1 MNAES
6 ADDADSTPGTNDTN
20 STTGHARS
28 VRRGGAALAALLL
41 AGLTGLTAAPAAQG
55 AEGAKGAGTADGR
68 PAAVAH
74 HSDRGALLDVTPV
87 ADLSRAEV
95 AAFLKKGKFGTE
107 TVRYGVR
114 AYRLTYRTVDTQGRP
129 TTATG
134 LFVLPKTE
142 RHRALGLV
150 SDAHGTM
157 VHRDYAPS
165 VTEDFG
171 RLSPYLHAAAGKAV
185 AAPDYLGLGKGPG
198 VHPYMD
204 ARSAVTASEDM
215 LRASRTAAHREG
227 RTLSGDLYLTGFS
240 QGGQVTMALARE
252 AKRGL
257 AGFTVRA
264 VAPISGPYD
273 LSGEEMPAL
282 FDGRVNDTS
291 AVFYLSYF
299 LVAQNRLHSIY
310 KDPSDV
316 FRAPYAD
323 RVEQL
328 FDSHHS
334 EEEVLPALPKTLKE
348 LLTPAFY
355 ERIQH
360 PTGGLKEALAA
371 NDGFCDWKPAAPV
384 RLYAARGDTD
394 VPIQNARSCA
404 ATLATHGVRAPV
416 LDQGGVPHMESL
428 GKAAPKIARW
438 FATAGS

>member
-1 MNAES
+1 MDAER
-6 ADDADSTPGTNDTN
+6 TNTAN
-20 STTGHARS
+20 PNPARARS
-28 VRRGGAALAALLL
+28 ARRGGAALAALTLAGL
-41 AGLTGLTAAPAAQG
+41 AGLTSAPAAQG
-55 AEGAKGAGTADGR
+55 AEGAEGTQGAATR
-68 PAAVAH
+68 PAVAH
-74 HSDRGALLDVTPV
+74 RADRGALLDVTPV

-95 AAFLKKGKFGTE
+95 AAFLRKGEFGTE

-114 AYRLTYRTVDTQGRP
+114 AYRLTYRTVDTEGRP

-134 LFVLPKTE
+134 LFVLPRTDSGTR
-142 RHRALGLV
+142 RHRALDLV
-150 SDAHGTM
+150 SDARGTM

-165 VTEDFG
+165 VAEDSG

-215 LRASRTAAHREG
+215 LRASRTAAQHEG

-252 AKRGL
+252 ADRGL
-257 AGFTVRA
+257 AGFTLRA
-264 VAPISGPYD
+264 VAPVSGPHD
-273 LSGEEMPAL
+273 LSGEEFPAL

-299 LVAQNRLHSIY
+299 LVAQNRLHPIY

-323 RVEQL
+323 RIERL
-328 FDSHHS
+328 FDGGHT
-334 EEEVLPALPKTLKE
+334 EEEVLPALPETLKE
-348 LLTPAFY
+348 LLTPAFH
-355 ERIQH
+355 ERMQQ

-404 ATLATHGVRAPV
+404 SALAAHGVRAPV
-416 LDQGGVPHMESL
+416 LDQGAVPHMQSV

-438 FATAGS
+438 FARVGS

>member
-1 MNAES
+1 MNAER
-6 ADDADSTPGTNDTN
+6 TNTTN
-20 STTGHARS
+20 STAGKARS
-28 VRRGGAALAALLL
+28 VRRGGAALAALTL
-41 AGLTGLTAAPAAQG
+41 AGLAGLTAAPAAQG
-55 AEGAKGAGTADGR
+55 AEGAGTADGR

-74 HSDRGALLDVTPV
+74 HTGRGALLRVTPV

-95 AAFLKKGKFGTE
+95 AAFLKKGEFGTE

-134 LFVLPKTE
+134 LFVLPKAQSETE

-165 VTEDFG
+165 VSEDFG
-171 RLSPYLHAAAGKAV
+171 RLSPYLHAAAGQAV
-185 AAPDYLGLGKGPG
+185 AAPDHLGLGKGPG

-215 LRASRTAAHREG
+215 LRASRTAAEREG

-240 QGGQVTMALARE
+240 QGGQVAMALARE
-252 AKRGL
+252 ARRGL

-264 VAPISGPYD
+264 VAPVSGPHD
-273 LSGEEMPAL
+273 LSGAEMPAL

-299 LVAQNRLHSIY
+299 LVAQNRLHPIY

-323 RVEQL
+323 GIEQL
-328 FDSHHS
+328 FDSRHS
-334 EEEVLPALPKTLKE
+334 EEEVIPALPKTLKE
-348 LLTPAFY
+348 LLTPDFY
-355 ERIQH
+355 DRLRH
-360 PTGGLKEALAA
+360 PTGGLLAALAA
-371 NDGFCDWKPAAPV
+371 NDGFCDGKPAAPV

-404 ATLATHGVRAPV
+404 AALAAHGVRAPV
-416 LDQGGVPHMESL
+416 LDQGGVTHMESL
-428 GKAAPKIARW
+428 GKAAPKVARW
-438 FATAGS
+438 FVRVEA